1 MKRGF
6 LTVIFLMSL
15 CLANA
20 AASGTGHPENASSES
35 LPGRRVTFAPFYL
48 LHEKA
53 GKVWIERV
61 FVTIE
66 GPGVSAALDQ
76 PRLRSLLFETLVSEP
91 EEWARPDKVR
101 SALEQSL
108 GRAAVDAVHLSGCYL
123 LF

>member
-1 MKRGF
+1 MKRSF

-15 CLANA
+15 GLANA
-20 AASGTGHPENASSES
+20 AAIGTGHPENASSES
-35 LPGRRVTFAPFYL
+35 SPGRRVTLAPFYL
-48 LHEKA
+48 IQEKA

-76 PRLRSLLFETLVSEP
+76 PRLRGLLFETLVSEP
-91 EEWARPDKVR
+91 EEWARPARVR

-108 GRAAVDAVHLSGCYL
+108 GRAAVDNVHLSRCFL
-123 LF
+123 IF